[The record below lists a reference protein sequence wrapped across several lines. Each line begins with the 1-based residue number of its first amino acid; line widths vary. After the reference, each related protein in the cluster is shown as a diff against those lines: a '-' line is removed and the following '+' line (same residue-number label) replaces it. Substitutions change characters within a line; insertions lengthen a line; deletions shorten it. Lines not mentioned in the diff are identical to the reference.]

1 MAHSLLETE
10 ITYLDEVYA
19 VNVRAPILLTREMV
33 ARNIH
38 AGSAARIVN
47 VASVSGQIGSPDAAY
62 GASKG
67 ALIAFTRGAGRAF
80 ASSGIRINAVA
91 PGIVDTDMARVI
103 PEDRISSYLS
113 DIPLHRLASPEEVSA
128 AVAFLLSEQA
138 SYLVGTVVDVNGGM
152 S

>member
-1 MAHSLLETE
+1 M
-10 ITYLDEVYA
+10 
-19 VNVRAPILLTREMV
+19 
-33 ARNIH
+33 
-38 AGSAARIVN
+38 
-47 VASVSGQIGSPDAAY
+47 
-62 GASKG
+62 
-67 ALIAFTRGAGRAF
+67 
-80 ASSGIRINAVA
+80 
-91 PGIVDTDMARVI
+91 I